1 MLCEELPKIMWFEND
16 NDYTECHYLFHYRI
30 IPSPKEKIMTVKIW
44 HGEYCYDKSI
54 DEIVSERSFPLTAEG
69 REEMIAY
76 IRQEDY
82 NYIQK

>member
-1 MLCEELPKIMWFEND
+1 MWFEND

-30 IPSPKEKIMTVKIW
+30 IPSPKEEIMTVKIW